1 MQVKFQTFTVGVG
14 DCITLLLKN
23 DDKEMHI
30 MVDCGLYT
38 QEVNDYIVNE
48 FHGHIDYLIVTHID
62 NDHISG
68 LIEMLKSTPN
78 LTINH
83 IFYNCY
89 QRTSDDLQEWDEK
102 MVENV
107 KRVYGHL
114 PVVVDILEQK
124 IKAETSQSL
133 AELILENENWKK
145 AWRREYI
152 TENSLAIVLENDMGR
167 FIFLSP
173 TKKAL
178 DDLDKEYRTL
188 FWETLYKQKK
198 EDYKKEETIYE
209 SLMRIMEQE
218 DNEGLDEEPVSSKV
232 LDKKAL
238 KFYADEKMK
247 GLSPA
252 NEASIAFIWEHEG
265 HRILF
270 MGDANPDQVVKKIGD
285 VYNDIPKP
293 ILFDAIKISHHG
305 SAHSTSKELVS
316 IADSERYFVTG
327 GANTR
332 PSYQALSR
340 IIIAPLPEYLSHREI
355 RYNRENDILKT
366 LAGNES
372 LKDMLSYSVTANA
385 NEYEVSY

>member
-1 MQVKFQTFTVGVG
+1 MQVKFQTFPVGSG

-23 DDKEMHI
+23 GGKEMHI
-30 MVDCGLYT
+30 MVDCGRYSPK
-38 QEVNDYIVNE
+38 VDDFIVNE

-62 NDHISG
+62 NDHING
-68 LIEMLKSTPN
+68 LIEMLKSKPN

-89 QRTSDDLQEWDEK
+89 QRKSDDLQEWDEK

-114 PVVVDILEQK
+114 PVMVDMLEQK
-124 IKAETSQSL
+124 INSETSMSL
-133 AELILENENWKK
+133 AELILENENWKR

-152 TENSLAIVLENDMGR
+152 TENSLAIDLENDMGR
-167 FIFLSP
+167 FLFLSP

-188 FWETLYKQKK
+188 FWKTLYKQKK

-218 DNEGLDEEPVSSKV
+218 DNEGFDEEPVSFKV
-232 LDKKAL
+232 LDENAL
-238 KFYADEKMK
+238 KFYADEKLK

-270 MGDANPDQVVKKIGD
+270 MGDANPNQVVKKIGD
-285 VYNDIPKP
+285 VYKDTPKP
-293 ILFDAIKISHHG
+293 VLFDAIKISHHG
-305 SAHSTSKELVS
+305 SVHSTSKELVNV
-316 IADSERYFVTG
+316 ADS
-327 GANTR
+327 
-332 PSYQALSR
+332 
-340 IIIAPLPEYLSHREI
+340 
-355 RYNRENDILKT
+355 
-366 LAGNES
+366 
-372 LKDMLSYSVTANA
+372 
-385 NEYEVSY
+385 